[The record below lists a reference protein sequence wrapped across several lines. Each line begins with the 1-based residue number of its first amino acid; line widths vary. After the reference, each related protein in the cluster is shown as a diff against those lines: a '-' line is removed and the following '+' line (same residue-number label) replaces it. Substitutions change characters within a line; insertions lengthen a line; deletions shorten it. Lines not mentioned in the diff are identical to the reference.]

1 MTLMV
6 PSAFTLS
13 EWQSTQDAPVTGAA
27 RATCPVGGMPWHD
40 VQVIAV
46 TLVQMGVAFEPVTP
60 LKLKLP
66 WQ

>member
-1 MTLMV
+1 MV

-13 EWQSTQDAPVTGAA
+13 EWQSAQDAAVTGAA
-27 RATCPVGGMPWHD
+27 MARWPVGGMPWHE

-46 TLVQMGVAFEPVTP
+46 TLVHTGVAFEPVTP